1 MAGQRQNKAQRIVR
15 PMQIDAYAPL
25 LAKALVYLT
34 IIICF
39 IELIGWGMNSAVL
52 SQLRTGLAAMVP
64 STAILL
70 VLSSVVVLCTANNWP
85 NFIKVICIGLICSL
99 ALADQV
105 LYFSGRGGLDHTFLG
120 SGIDFGTSHMSFMT
134 ATCFALFCG
143 GVLSELIGIRKSRGL
158 VLLSTLGLM
167 IALVGII
174 GFIFDAEGR
183 YAISVFSAMSILTSI
198 AFAFLFVAV
207 MLHFRDVGWMAI
219 LLGQGPGSR
228 NARRIVGPLV
238 ALPIILSFF
247 ALQLSNAGMLD
258 VNFRLSLIA
267 IFMALSLF
275 AGMMYFALQQNMA
288 HAAQE
293 SLLADLRQ
301 AVSDRNLLLSEVYHR
316 VKNNLQQINALL
328 SIQSRSQKSAE
339 ASDALKAM
347 SGRIES
353 LGVVQSLLLASP
365 TRTSLNARD
374 FLSELCDR
382 LEAGLGG
389 DVSHT
394 HVVCK
399 VQDMTIALDAAI
411 TLGLLVNELV
421 SNAFKYAF
429 DVDTLSNENRGIIT
443 VSMQQKGDTVE
454 LLIADNGRG
463 LPDPTQTALPLGG
476 SGATIIMALSA
487 QLGGT
492 LTVYSAHGL
501 NVSILMPLK
510 NLENNS

>member
-1 MAGQRQNKAQRIVR
+1 MADQRQNKADLLVR
-15 PMQIDAYAPL
+15 PTLIDAYAPL
-25 LAKALVYLT
+25 LAKGLIYLT
-34 IIICF
+34 ILICF
-39 IELIGWGMNSAVL
+39 IELIGWGTNSAVL

-70 VLSSVVVLCTANNWP
+70 VLSSVIVLCTANNWP
-85 NFIKVICIGLICSL
+85 NLLKVICIGLIFSL
-99 ALADQV
+99 ALTDQV
-105 LYFSGRGGLDHTFLG
+105 LYFSGGGGLDHMLLG
-120 SGIDFGTSHMSFMT
+120 LRIDFGTNRMSLMT

-143 GVLSELIGIRKSRGL
+143 GILSEMIGIRKDRGL
-158 VLLSTLGLM
+158 VVFSTLGLM

-183 YAISVFSAMSILTSI
+183 YAISVFSAMSVLTSI
-198 AFAFLFVAV
+198 TFAFLFVAV

-228 NARRIVGPLV
+228 NARRIAGPLV

-293 SLLADLRQ
+293 KLLADLRQ
-301 AVSDRNLLLSEVYHR
+301 TVSDRNLLLSEVYHR

-429 DVDTLSNENRGIIT
+429 DVDTLSNENRGIIN

-463 LPDPTQTALPLGG
+463 LPDSTQTALPQGG

-492 LTVYSAHGL
+492 LTVNSTHGL
-501 NVSILMPLK
+501 SVSILMPLK